1 MSQRRL
7 YVGLDIRNDI
17 SQIAVLGPMLQEPEI
32 LDPGGNENGIDYPT
46 RVAVPGT
53 KEYIE
58 GFLEKIYRQEPVVA
72 AGRETD
78 PVNILAAFFRKILSK
93 TRKKYPNESIR
104 QLVVTTEYRD
114 YRLIGIIY
122 QALAKIGIHRDRAMV
137 IDRRQSFIYYVLS
150 QKKEL
155 WINHVG
161 VFDYTKDRLMYLQME
176 TDRYKRP
183 MLAAVEERDYSD
195 YIPMFQEK
203 DSTEEEKNSIFEGM
217 VQGAIHG
224 KIITT
229 LYMTGNGFE
238 GGFAGA
244 VMKKLC
250 VGRHLFQG
258 DNLYVAGACYCA
270 REMSGERRLEEFVY
284 LDEDTVEVNIS
295 INVYTDGKPQ
305 EILLVRAGTPWHQ
318 IDHEIDLIP
327 DGDRELELNVKNMR
341 TKDKAKQCIP
351 MEGIPGRTDRKARIG
366 LQMRF
371 AGKEKCIVTV
381 RDKGFGDF
389 YPSSCRIWEK
399 TITIE

>member
-32 LDPGGNENGIDYPT
+32 LRSGDENGIDYPT

-58 GFLEKIYRQEPVVA
+58 GFLAKIHCQEPVMA

-78 PVNILAAFFRKILSK
+78 PVNILATFFRKILSK

-114 YRLIGIIY
+114 YQFIGIIY
-122 QALAKIGIHRDRAMV
+122 QALSKIGIHRDRAMV

-155 WINHVG
+155 WINQVG
-161 VFDYTKDRLMYLQME
+161 VFDYTRDRLMYLQME

-183 MLAAVEERDYSD
+183 MLATVEERDYSD
-195 YIPMFQEK
+195 YIPIFQEK
-203 DSTEEEKNSIFEGM
+203 GSTEEEKNAVFEGM

-229 LYMTGNGFE
+229 LYMTGTGFE
-238 GGFAGA
+238 GGFARA

-258 DNLYVAGACYCA
+258 DNLYVSGACYCA
-270 REMSGERRLEEFVY
+270 REMSEERRLDEFVY

-295 INVYTDGKPQ
+295 MNVYADGKPQ
-305 EILLVRAGTPWHQ
+305 EILLARAGTPWYQ
-318 IDHEIDLIP
+318 IDHDVSRWRESLEGQTEGRESVCSLDLP
-327 DGDRELELNVKNMR
+327 EGRNALSQSETRALEMFFHPPAGSGKRSSRLN
-341 TKDKAKQCIP
+341 
-351 MEGIPGRTDRKARIG
+351 
-366 LQMRF
+366 
-371 AGKEKCIVTV
+371 
-381 RDKGFGDF
+381 KGSD
-389 YPSSCRIWEK
+389 
-399 TITIE
+399 

>member
-32 LDPGGNENGIDYPT
+32 LRSGDENGIDYPT

-58 GFLEKIYRQEPVVA
+58 GFLAKIHCQEPVMAV
-72 AGRETD
+72 GRETD
-78 PVNILAAFFRKILSK
+78 PVNILATFFRKILSK

-114 YRLIGIIY
+114 YQFIGIIY
-122 QALAKIGIHRDRAMV
+122 QALSKIGIHRDRAMV

-155 WINHVG
+155 WINQVG
-161 VFDYTKDRLMYLQME
+161 VFDYTRDRLMYLQME

-183 MLAAVEERDYSD
+183 MLATVEERDYSD
-195 YIPMFQEK
+195 YIPIFQEK
-203 DSTEEEKNSIFEGM
+203 GSTEEEKNAVFEGM

-229 LYMTGNGFE
+229 LYMTGTGFE
-238 GGFAGA
+238 GGFARA

-258 DNLYVAGACYCA
+258 DNLYVSGACYCA
-270 REMSGERRLEEFVY
+270 REMSEERRLDEFVY

-295 INVYTDGKPQ
+295 MNVYADGKPQ
-305 EILLVRAGTPWHQ
+305 EILLARAGTPWYQ

-341 TKDKAKQCIP
+341 TKDRMKHCIP
-351 MEGIPGRTDRKARIG
+351 MEGIPGRTDRRARIG
-366 LQMRF
+366 LQLRF
-371 AGKEKCIVTV
+371 AGREKCIVTV
-381 RDKGFGDF
+381 RDKGFGDVF
-389 YPSSCRIWEK
+389 PSSCRIWEK
-399 TITIE
+399 IITIE

>member
-17 SQIAVLGPMLQEPEI
+17 SQIAVLGPIHQEPEI
-32 LDPGGNENGIDYPT
+32 LNSGGEEKGINYPT

-58 GFLEKIYRQEPVVA
+58 GFLKKIHRQEPVVA

-78 PVNILAAFFRKILSK
+78 PVNILATFFRKILSK

-104 QLVVTTEYRD
+104 KLVITTEYQD
-114 YRLIGIIY
+114 YHFIGIIY
-122 QALAKIGIHRDRAMV
+122 QALSKIGIQRDRAMV

-155 WINHVG
+155 WINQVG
-161 VFDYTKDRLMYLQME
+161 VFDYTRDRLMYLQME

-183 MLAAVEERDYSD
+183 MLATVEERDYSG
-195 YIPMFQEK
+195 YIPMFEEK
-203 DSTEEEKNSIFEGM
+203 DSTEEEKNAIFEGM

-229 LYMTGNGFE
+229 LYMTGIGFE

-258 DNLYVAGACYCA
+258 DNLYVSGACYCA
-270 REMSGERRLEEFVY
+270 REMSEERSLDEFVY
-284 LDEDTVEVNIS
+284 LDEDTVEANIS
-295 INVYTDGKPQ
+295 MNVYAEGKPQ
-305 EILLVRAGTPWHQ
+305 EILLARAGTPWYQ

-341 TKDKAKQCIP
+341 TKINIQQRIP

-366 LQMRF
+366 LQLRF
-371 AGKEKCIVTV
+371 AGKDKCIVTV

-389 YPSSCRIWEK
+389 FPSSCRIWEK